1 MKLERERMY
10 FELKMKGEFV
20 PKARSEI
27 DDNQNDDEEVARSE
41 ASGHTSLK
49 LSAKK
54 VKFSHTRYRAL
65 GPELIPVYRQSARR

>member
-27 DDNQNDDEEVARSE
+27 DDNQNDDDE